1 MTKCGM
7 VRRIDDLGR
16 VVIPKEMR
24 KTLMI
29 EKGDTVE
36 IYVENSELKIKK
48 YSPVSN
54 VKSFA
59 VLTAEIIG
67 KNTKKFCI
75 ITDTD
80 YVIGVSNKNLK
91 THVGERISKQ
101 LTELLRKGKPLNTR
115 KGQTAPVSILKD
127 GVIEVY
133 NQIVVPIIKQN
144 DVFGAVIL
152 FDNDENT
159 VFSECDLR
167 LTAFGASFLS
177 EQFDV

>member
-48 YSPVSN
+48 YSPISN
-54 VKSFA
+54 LKSFA
-59 VLTAEIIG
+59 NLTAEIIA
-67 KNTKKFCI
+67 KNTKKSCI

-80 YVIGVSNKNLK
+80 LIISACKNYKNFIG
-91 THVGERISKQ
+91 EQISKQ
-101 LTELLRKGKPLNTR
+101 LVELLRKGKPLNTR
-115 KGQTAPVSILKD
+115 KGQTPPVSILKEN
-127 GVIEVY
+127 VIELY
-133 NQIVVPIIKQN
+133 NQIVVPIIKQG

-152 FDNDENT
+152 FDNDENV
-159 VFSECDLR
+159 VFTECDLR
-167 LTAFGASFLS
+167 LVDFGASFLS
-177 EQFDV
+177 EQFEV

>member
-54 VKSFA
+54 LKSFA
-59 VLTAEIIG
+59 TLTAEIIA
-67 KNTKKFCI
+67 KNTKKSCV

-80 YVIGVSNKNLK
+80 YMISGCKNYKNL
-91 THVGERISKQ
+91 VGEGISKQ
-101 LTELLRKGKPLNTR
+101 LVELLRQGKTLSAR
-115 KGQTAPVSILKD
+115 KGQTQPVQILKD
-127 GVIEVY
+127 DVIEIY
-133 NQIVVPIIKQN
+133 NQIIVPITKQG

-152 FDNDENT
+152 FDNDENS
-159 VFSECDLR
+159 VFTECDLR
-167 LTAFGASFLS
+167 LTTFGASFLS
-177 EQFDV
+177 EQFEV

>member
-29 EKGDTVE
+29 ERGDTVE
-36 IYVENSELKIKK
+36 LYVENYELKIRK

-54 VKSFA
+54 VKTFA
-59 VLTAEIIG
+59 TLTAEIIA
-67 KNTKKFCI
+67 KNTKKSCI

-80 YVIGVSNKNLK
+80 YIISASKNYK
-91 THVGERISKQ
+91 TNVGENISKQ
-101 LTELLRKGKPLNTR
+101 LIELLRQGKSLNTR
-115 KGQTAPVSILKD
+115 KGQTPPVQILKD

-133 NQIVVPIIKQN
+133 NQIVVPIIKQG
-144 DVFGAVIL
+144 DVFGSVIL

-159 VFSECDLR
+159 TFTECDLR
-167 LTAFGASFLS
+167 LVSFGASFLS

>member
-59 VLTAEIIG
+59 FQTAEIIA
-67 KNTKKFCI
+67 KSTKKSCI

-80 YVIGVSNKNLK
+80 YVLSTCKNFNGY
-91 THVGERISKQ
+91 VGERISDI
-101 LTELLRKGKPLNTR
+101 LIEFLRKGKPLNTR
-115 KGQTAPVSILKD
+115 KDQVAPLPILKD
-127 GVIEVY
+127 GVIEIY
-133 NQIVVPIIKQN
+133 NQIIVPITKQG
-144 DVFGAVIL
+144 DVYGAVIL

-167 LTAFGASFLS
+167 IVSFGASFLA

>member
-48 YSPVSN
+48 YSPVSTI
-54 VKSFA
+54 KSFA
-59 VLTAEIIG
+59 MLTAEIIG
-67 KNTKKFCI
+67 KNTKKSCI

-80 YVIGVSNKNLK
+80 YVLSVSNKNLK
-91 THVGERISKQ
+91 PYVGERISKE

-115 KGQTAPVSILKD
+115 KGQATPVSILKD
-127 GVIEVY
+127 GVIEIY
-133 NQIVVPIIKQN
+133 NQIVVPIIKQS
-144 DVFGAVIL
+144 DVFGAIVL

-159 VFSECDLR
+159 VLSECDLR
-167 LTAFGASFLS
+167 LTSFCASFLS
-177 EQFDV
+177 EQFEV